1 MTFTTQLFQSDN
13 LVLEAYDPEKDAALE
28 AAFSYDPNYA
38 AVIDWDGVPHPL
50 TVFEVKK
57 KREEELKK
65 GVEKDNFFLFALR
78 RKSDNQFLGILTL
91 PHVFWFNRYTFFKVA
106 IGEAEMRQ
114 TYFAEAL
121 QMALRYGL
129 EELGLYS
136 MHTFSGEYESEVRYA
151 LEAAGFKAVVQQREN
166 VYRAGKLWDRLFMEI
181 LQDEW
186 KIHNAAEQS

>member
-1 MTFTTQLFQSDN
+1 MTFTTQLFQSEN
-13 LVLEAYDPEKDAALE
+13 LVLEAYDPEKDAAIE
-28 AAFSYDPNYA
+28 AAFTYDPNYA

-78 RKSDNQFLGILTL
+78 RKADSQFLGILTL
-91 PHVFWFNRYTFFKVA
+91 PHVFWFNRHAFFKVV

-114 TYFAEAL
+114 AYFDEAL

-136 MHTFSGEYESEVRYA
+136 MHTTSGEYEPDVKQA
-151 LEAAGFKAVVQQREN
+151 LEAAGFKAAVRQREN
-166 VYRAGKLWDRLFMEI
+166 VYRSEKLWDRIFMEI

-186 KIHNAAEQS
+186 KIHNAGVQS